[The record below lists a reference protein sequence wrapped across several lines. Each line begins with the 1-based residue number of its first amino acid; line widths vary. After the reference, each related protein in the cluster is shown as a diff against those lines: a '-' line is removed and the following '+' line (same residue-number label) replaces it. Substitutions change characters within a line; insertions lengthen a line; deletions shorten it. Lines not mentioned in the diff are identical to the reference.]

1 MLGPFDYAIWLIS
14 FLAEAGVVVY
24 SSLRGYFFRYFSL
37 NVYLLALAVS
47 TICRFWIFRT
57 YGFSSLEYHTCY
69 YYTDSLVT
77 IVMYFAIMGLY
88 LHVFQE
94 VQVSKYVRGLAV
106 VILASAAG
114 FSFLVV
120 QQDAGNLTRDLTSRL
135 AIELGQNLYFI
146 GFVMTYIL
154 WGALLKLRV
163 TRLRLILLVSAFG
176 IFFAL
181 HAATYGLRNLWPGF
195 PMWRVLPPLVGTWL
209 PLSLAYT
216 FVKVPEEARIAT
228 ARVAGKL
235 Q

>member
-1 MLGPFDYAIWLIS
+1 MVGPFDYALWLIS
-14 FLAEAGVVVY
+14 FLAEAGVVARAV
-24 SSLRGYFFRYFSL
+24 LQRHFLRYFGL
-37 NVYLLALAVS
+37 NLYLLALAVS
-47 TICRFWIFRT
+47 SVYRFLILRS
-57 YGFSSLEYHTCY
+57 YGFSSLQYRYCY
-69 YYTDSLVT
+69 YYSDSLVT
-77 IVMYFAIMGLY
+77 IIMYVAIMGLY
-88 LHVFQE
+88 LDVFE
-94 VQVSKYVRGLAV
+94 ESHISKYIRGLAV
-106 VILASAAG
+106 VILAGAAG

-120 QQDAGNLTRDLTSRL
+120 QRDFDSLTNGRFV
-135 AIELGQNLYFI
+135 IELAQNLYFI

-163 TRLRLILLVSAFG
+163 ARLRLILLVSAFG

-195 PMWRVLPPLVGTWL
+195 PIWRVLPPLVGTWL

>member
-1 MLGPFDYAIWLIS
+1 MLGPFDYVIWLLG
-14 FLAEAGVVVY
+14 FLAEVGVIVRTLLCRHF
-24 SSLRGYFFRYFSL
+24 LRYLSL
-37 NVYLLALAVS
+37 NLYLLALAAS
-47 TICRFWIFRT
+47 TVCRFWIFRT
-57 YGFSSLEYHTCY
+57 YGFSSLQYRYCY
-69 YYTDSLVT
+69 YYSDSLVT
-77 IVMYFAIMGLY
+77 IVMYVAIMGLY
-88 LHVFQE
+88 LRVFE
-94 VQVSKYVRGLAV
+94 EMRVSKHIRGLAV
-106 VILASAAG
+106 VILAGAVG

-120 QQDAGNLTRDLTSRL
+120 QRDAHSLASRFVV
-135 AIELGQNLYFI
+135 ELGQNLYFI

-195 PMWRVLPPLVGTWL
+195 PIWRVLPPLVGTWL

>member
-1 MLGPFDYAIWLIS
+1 MVGPFDYAVWLIS
-14 FLAEAGVVVY
+14 FLAELGVVAY
-24 SSLRGYFFRYFSL
+24 AFSSGYFFRYFGL
-37 NVYLLALAVS
+37 NLYLLALAVS
-47 TICRFWIFRT
+47 TVSRFWTFQT
-57 YGFSSLEYHTCY
+57 YGFSSLQYIYCY
-69 YYTDSLVT
+69 YYTDALVT
-77 IVMYFAIMGLY
+77 IVMYIAIMGLY
-88 LHVFQE
+88 LRVFE
-94 VQVSKYVRGLAV
+94 EMRVSKYVRGLAV
-106 VILASAAG
+106 VILAAAAG
-114 FSFLVV
+114 YSFLVV
-120 QQDAGNLTRDLTSRL
+120 QRDAGNLTSRFVV
-135 AIELGQNLYFI
+135 ELGQNLYFI

-154 WGALLKLRV
+154 WAALLKLRV

-195 PMWRVLPPLVGTWL
+195 PIWRVLPPLVGTWL

>member
-1 MLGPFDYAIWLIS
+1 MVGPFDYAIWLLGLIAEIGLVARAVVHRY
-14 FLAEAGVVVY
+14 FLRYFGLNLYLFALAFSTVCRLSTFEMYGL
-24 SSLRGYFFRYFSL
+24 SSLKYRYCYF
-37 NVYLLALAVS
+37 
-47 TICRFWIFRT
+47 
-57 YGFSSLEYHTCY
+57 
-69 YYTDSLVT
+69 YTDSLVT

-88 LHVFQE
+88 LHVFE
-94 VQVSKYVRGLAV
+94 EMRVNKYIRGLAV
-106 VILASAAG
+106 VILVGAAG
-114 FSFLVV
+114 YSFLVV
-120 QQDAGNLTRDLTSRL
+120 QRDSSSLINGRFV
-135 AIELGQNLYFI
+135 IELAQNLYFI

-195 PMWRVLPPLVGTWL
+195 PIWRVLPPLISAWL
-209 PLSLAYT
+209 LLSLAYT

>member
-1 MLGPFDYAIWLIS
+1 MYVAII
-14 FLAEAGVVVY
+14 
-24 SSLRGYFFRYFSL
+24 
-37 NVYLLALAVS
+37 
-47 TICRFWIFRT
+47 
-57 YGFSSLEYHTCY
+57 
-69 YYTDSLVT
+69 
-77 IVMYFAIMGLY
+77 GLY
-88 LHVFQE
+88 LDVFE
-94 VQVSKYVRGLAV
+94 EMQVSKYIRGLAV
-106 VILASAAG
+106 VILASAAA

-120 QQDAGNLTRDLTSRL
+120 QRDAGNLTRDLTSRL
-135 AIELGQNLYFI
+135 AAELGQNLYFI

-195 PMWRVLPPLVGTWL
+195 PIWRVLPPLVGTWL

-216 FVKVPEEARIAT
+216 FMKVPEEARIAT

>member
-1 MLGPFDYAIWLIS
+1 MVGPFAYALWLIS
-14 FLAEAGVVVY
+14 FLAEAGVVVRAV
-24 SSLRGYFFRYFSL
+24 LHRHFLRYFGL
-37 NVYLLALAVS
+37 NLYLLALAVS
-47 TICRFWIFRT
+47 SAYRFLILRT
-57 YGFSSLEYHTCY
+57 YGFSSLQYRYCY
-69 YYTDSLVT
+69 FYTDSLVT
-77 IVMYFAIMGLY
+77 IVMYVAIMGLY
-88 LHVFQE
+88 LDVFE
-94 VQVSKYVRGLAV
+94 ESHISKYIRGLAI
-106 VILASAAG
+106 VILVGAAG
-114 FSFLVV
+114 YSFLVV
-120 QQDAGNLTRDLTSRL
+120 QRDSDSLINGRFV
-135 AIELGQNLYFI
+135 IELAQNLYFI

-181 HAATYGLRNLWPGF
+181 HAATYGLRNLWQNF
-195 PMWRVLPPLVGTWL
+195 PIWRVLPPLVGTWL

>member
-1 MLGPFDYAIWLIS
+1 MVGPFDYALWLIS
-14 FLAEAGVVVY
+14 FLAEIGVVVRAVLY
-24 SSLRGYFFRYFSL
+24 RHFFRYFSL
-37 NVYLLALAVS
+37 NLYLLALALS
-47 TICRFWIFRT
+47 TLCRFWTFRT
-57 YGFSSLEYHTCY
+57 YGFSSLEYRYCY
-69 YYTDSLVT
+69 FYTDSLVT
-77 IVMYFAIMGLY
+77 IVMYIAIIGLY
-88 LHVFQE
+88 LQVFKEMQA
-94 VQVSKYVRGLAV
+94 SKYIRGLAV

-114 FSFLVV
+114 YSLLVV
-120 QQDAGNLTRDLTSRL
+120 QRDAGNLTNSRFVF
-135 AIELGQNLYFI
+135 ELGQNLYFI

-163 TRLRLILLVSAFG
+163 TRLRLVLLVSAFG

-181 HAATYGLRNLWPGF
+181 HAATYGLRNLVPASTLWTI
-195 PMWRVLPPLVGTWL
+195 LPPLVGTWL

>member
-1 MLGPFDYAIWLIS
+1 MVGPFDYAIWLIS
-14 FLAEAGVVVY
+14 FLAEATVVAYASV
-24 SSLRGYFFRYFSL
+24 RGYFFRYFTL
-37 NVYLLALAVS
+37 NLYLLALAVS
-47 TICRFWIFRT
+47 TVCRFWVFQI
-57 YGFSSLEYHTCY
+57 YGLSSLEYRYCY
-69 YYTDSLVT
+69 FYTDSLVT
-77 IVMYFAIMGLY
+77 IVMYVAIMGLY
-88 LHVFQE
+88 LQVFE
-94 VQVSKYVRGLAV
+94 ETHISKYIRGLAV
-106 VILASAAG
+106 VILAGAAG

-120 QQDAGNLTRDLTSRL
+120 QRDSDSLINGRFV
-135 AIELGQNLYFI
+135 IELAQNLYFI

-181 HAATYGLRNLWPGF
+181 HAATYGLRNLWQGF
-195 PMWRVLPPLVGTWL
+195 PIWRVLPPLVGTWL